1 MFKIRSGVYRLELI
15 TWPTFFRIFWPV
27 YPSLIRHGNG
37 KSHLNGWPAYGV
49 FQCIPIIARYF
60 PNKCYVM
67 LCNYWQIMYKWEIS
81 PCWIT
86 RGSWWFPRLQ
96 LDAHHCHRG
105 RSRLRRRPLP
115 WWKVARV
122 STFALD
128 PPRDDLDL
136 LMIWMENQGKST
148 ILVESIGHICLFLG
162 GVVKQIQDQQPIFWG
177 MFMRIRNIVVH
188 FLMITAAHTS
198 SLAKE

>member
-1 MFKIRSGVYRLELI
+1 
-15 TWPTFFRIFWPV
+15 
-27 YPSLIRHGNG
+27 
-37 KSHLNGWPAYGV
+37 
-49 FQCIPIIARYF
+49 
-60 PNKCYVM
+60 
-67 LCNYWQIMYKWEIS
+67 MYKWEIS

-128 PPRDDLDL
+128 PE
-136 LMIWMENQGKST
+136 MTWICWWSEWKIKENQL
-148 ILVESIGHICLFLG
+148 LVESIGHICLFLR

-198 SLAKE
+198 SLAKEWRTSSNVYGGRRPPASSLTIGRGMTLSVSYASLFAESSDAKEAIRKAGTFDHSCNWPIRFLLGTMLWPMFI